1 MRAQHH
7 AGYVT
12 KLNGMIPGTEWE
24 AQGLDDI
31 MLKAPVGGL
40 FNNAAQSACRALLF
54 DRHRWAARRS
64 RLMHPSI
71 TSSPFPVWNHSF
83 FWNSL
88 APGAGGAP
96 TGPIADA
103 INEAFGSFDTFKV
116 RLSKDDDALGALV
129 CVLMPPPTPPT
140 PPTTPQAKF
149 SEAAVGHFGS
159 GWAWLVKKDG
169 KLAVVGAHDAGN
181 PLRDGTGFPILNC
194 DVWEHSYYIDYRNNR
209 AGYVEAFWSLVNW
222 DFANAQLAK
231 AP

>member
-1 MRAQHH
+1 MCAH
-7 AGYVT
+7 A
-12 KLNGMIPGTEWE
+12 
-24 AQGLDDI
+24 
-31 MLKAPVGGL
+31 
-40 FNNAAQSACRALLF
+40 
-54 DRHRWAARRS
+54 
-64 RLMHPSI
+64 
-71 TSSPFPVWNHSF
+71 SSH
-83 FWNSL
+83 
-88 APGAGGAP
+88 
-96 TGPIADA
+96 
-103 INEAFGSFDTFKV
+103 
-116 RLSKDDDALGALV
+116 
-129 CVLMPPPTPPT
+129 PPT